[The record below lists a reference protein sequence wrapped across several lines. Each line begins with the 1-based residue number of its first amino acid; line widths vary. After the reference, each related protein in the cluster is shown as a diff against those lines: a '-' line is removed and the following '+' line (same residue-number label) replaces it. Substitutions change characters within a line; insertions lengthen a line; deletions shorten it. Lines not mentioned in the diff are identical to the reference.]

1 MENGGQVSCGQKVM
15 FTGKGRESPFG
26 DVSRQTSGTEMEVQ
40 GPSMDLNPKAK
51 VAGLS

>member
-1 MENGGQVSCGQKVM
+1 M
-15 FTGKGRESPFG
+15 FTSKGRKRPFR
-26 DVSRQTSGTEMEVQ
+26 DVGRQASGTEMEVQ